1 MATFILQDVHHAVAA
16 YLSYFFPSSSS
27 SDIPSNDQPVLTTM
41 SPDVEYMDLSVND
54 DGPHGVSKH
63 HQDQQAFVDDLLE
76 AGDSSKLRREKA
88 QSKDSS
94 KTQARQLAESMS
106 GPSSSRVDYRTGRPK
121 FRRVLDSGWNLEGVQ
136 SPVPL
141 VASQRPLPAATSTF
155 EPSVQTQ
162 RPHPLHGYHP
172 HPYDKNENNDGM
184 IPFASV
190 EETPPPKKMR
200 RDLGNGNVLYNTP
213 PQSEADSTSMFVTPE
228 RTLAPRPPSSSLK
241 RPRTDSQRAMNTSS
255 PYFNQDTP
263 TQKHTPGRFGSHAR
277 KIAGG
282 NGYAPSPSA
291 SSIPVEVDEGTA
303 NLLATMRSAQSTIE
317 AMEARE
323 GRLLA
328 PMIELGQRI
337 LALEK
342 DNRKLKALVGRYTS
356 AASAAASPTPDRQR
370 TRDATSTPP
379 TMTPSTGIPAMR
391 TPTPMRTPVRRSGP
405 IPGGEYGGPKYTGTP
420 EKGVFHGYL
429 KNHQQGG
436 DTPRAPT
443 GMSPQERAAK
453 EAEFE
458 ARKAR
463 GLARRAAREASGG
476 AAATGE
482 AGVGISGL

>member
-1 MATFILQDVHHAVAA
+1 M
-16 YLSYFFPSSSS
+16 P
-27 SDIPSNDQPVLTTM
+27 
-41 SPDVEYMDLSVND
+41 PDVEYMDLSAND

-76 AGDSSKLRREKA
+76 AEDSSKLRREKA

-94 KTQARQLAESMS
+94 KTQTRQLAESMS
-106 GPSSSRVDYRTGRPK
+106 GPSSSRVEYQTGRPK
-121 FRRVLDSGWNLEGVQ
+121 LRRVLDSGWNLKSVQ
-136 SPVPL
+136 SSVPR
-141 VASQRPLPAATSTF
+141 VASQRPLPAPASTS

-162 RPHPLHGYHP
+162 RPHSLHGYHP
-172 HPYDKNENNDGM
+172 HPYDKNKNNDGM

-190 EETPPPKKMR
+190 EETPPPKKVR
-200 RDLGNGNVLYNTP
+200 RDLGNGNVSLYNTP

-228 RTLAPRPPSSSLK
+228 RTLAPRPPRSSLK
-241 RPRTDSQRAMNTSS
+241 HPRTDSQREVNTSS
-255 PYFNQDTP
+255 PHFNQDTP
-263 TQKHTPGRFGSHAR
+263 VQRHTPGSFGSQAR

-282 NGYAPSPSA
+282 NGYASSPSA

-303 NLLATMRSAQSTIE
+303 NLLAAMRSAQSTIE

-328 PMIELGQRI
+328 PMIELGQRVR
-337 LALEK
+337 ALEA
-342 DNRKLKALVGRYTS
+342 DNRKLKALVGRYTA

-370 TRDATSTPP
+370 SREAMGTPPIMTPP
-379 TMTPSTGIPAMR
+379 TGIPVMR
-391 TPTPMRTPVRRSGP
+391 TPTPMRTPARRSGP

-420 EKGVFHGYL
+420 EKGVFDGMF
-429 KNHQQGG
+429 KKHQEGG
-436 DTPRAPT
+436 DMPRAPV
-443 GMSPQERAAK
+443 GSSPQERAAR

-482 AGVGISGL
+482 AGVGVGGL